1 MANGTMAVLP
11 NGSLLAREEF
21 LAIGE
26 VDGIGAEVR
35 IYLAAPLAKKDFQR
49 VFADAIKEEEEIRWS
64 PGDEAVVAR
73 NISRFGAIIISEQH
87 IKPHGKKVSAAMV
100 DGVRQ
105 LGLDCLPWD
114 KETRSLQ
121 QRNEWL
127 RKKFNHTDLPN
138 ISNSTLLKT
147 LEDWLTPFLDNIW
160 HRDQLQKLSLMD
172 ILHSRFSSTQWRELE
187 HLAPSHLNLP
197 SGSRVALDYSSEQP
211 VLAVRLQELFGQIET
226 PKICSGKV
234 NVLVHLLSPAHRPLA
249 VTQDLHSFWT
259 NTYPE
264 IRTQMRAR
272 YPKHVW
278 PEDPLTA
285 KPTNRTKRRQNPR

>member
-1 MANGTMAVLP
+1 MVIT
-11 NGSLLAREEF
+11 
-21 LAIGE
+21 
-26 VDGIGAEVR
+26 
-35 IYLAAPLAKKDFQR
+35 
-49 VFADAIKEEEEIRWS
+49 
-64 PGDEAVVAR
+64 R
-73 NISRFGAIIISEQH
+73 NISRLGAIIISEQH
-87 IKPHGKKVSAAMV
+87 IKPHGEKVNVAMV

-105 LGLDCLPWD
+105 LGLECLPWD

-121 QRNEWL
+121 QRAEWL
-127 RKKFNHTDLPN
+127 RKNLDRPDLPD

-147 LEDWLTPFLDNIW
+147 LEDWLVPFLDNIW
-160 HRDQLQKLSLMD
+160 RRDQIQKLSLMD
-172 ILHSRFSSTQWRELE
+172 ILHARFTFTQWQDLE
-187 HLAPSHLNLP
+187 RLAPSHLNLP
-197 SGSRVALDYSSEQP
+197 SGSRIALDYSGEQP

-226 PKICSGKV
+226 PKIGGGKV
-234 NVLVHLLSPAHRPLA
+234 NMLVHLLSPAHRPLA

-278 PEDPLTA
+278 PENPLTA